1 MYLKHFG
8 LSEFPFGL
16 TPDTQFYFNLP
27 SHKEAMNVLRIAL
40 NSGEG
45 FIKITGDVG
54 TGKTMLCRKVL
65 NSLKHPFVTA
75 YIPNPHLTPAGLRLA
90 IAEELDIPYSKAV
103 IQRIN
108 IADELGIKHSGDN
121 GQSQILQ
128 HITAHLLKSAA
139 KRQKTVIIID
149 EAQAMSEES
158 LEALR
163 LLTNLETEKQK
174 LLQVILLGQPELD
187 TLLQKKSIRQF
198 RQRITFSYNL
208 KHLTLKEVNAYIKHR
223 LSIANI
229 ENPNIFSKPALFALH
244 YYSKGTP
251 RIINILAHKAMLS
264 AYGKDLETIGIKQ
277 ILLAVKDTDVT
288 NNYSHSSRIKQGFF
302 LTLMASLA
310 LLIVQQAGVLS

>member
-1 MYLKHFG
+1 MYLKHFR

-27 SHKEAMNVLRIAL
+27 SHKEAINVLRIAL
-40 NSGEG
+40 QSGEG

-54 TGKTMLCRKVL
+54 TGKTMLCRILL

-75 YIPNPHLTPAGLRLA
+75 YIPNPHLTPTGLRLA
-90 IAEELDIPYSKAV
+90 IAEELGIPYSKAV
-103 IQRIN
+103 IRRIN
-108 IADELGIKHSGDN
+108 IADELGIKHSRDS

-128 HITAHLLKSAA
+128 HINTHLLKAAA
-139 KRQKTVIIID
+139 KKQKIVIIID

-174 LLQVILLGQPELD
+174 LLQIILLGQPELD

-208 KHLTLKEVNAYIKHR
+208 KHLTLKDVSAYVKHR
-223 LSIANI
+223 LSAANI

-244 YYSKGTP
+244 YFSKGTP
-251 RIINILAHKAMLS
+251 RIVNILAHKAMLS
-264 AYGKDLETIGIKQ
+264 AYGKDLTLIGFKQ
-277 ILLAVKDTDVT
+277 VLLAAQDTDVT
-288 NNYSHSSRIKQGFF
+288 YNRSHIFRLKKGFF
-302 LTLMASLA
+302 FTVMASLG
-310 LLIVQQAGVLS
+310 LLVVQQTGVLL